1 MPDTTA
7 EWATLGLWLLIP
19 LAATA
24 VILETVELITEHQLR
39 GDLEALGDWSEQR
52 IGHLAHRL
60 ERIPAPGERPYKPTP
75 SPEPDTTILPI
86 TRALPQV
93 PPATP
98 ADPDKPA
105 PWQNVATRP
114 DFQPKPT
121 TNTNKPDRRGK
132 HRAH

>member
-1 MPDTTA
+1 MPNTTA

-39 GDLEALGDWSEQR
+39 ADLEALGDWSEQR

-75 SPEPDTTILPI
+75 SPEPDTTVLPI
-86 TRALPQV
+86 TRSLPPV
-93 PPATP
+93 PAAPT
-98 ADPDKPA
+98 DPDKPA

-121 TNTNKPDRRGK
+121 TDKPDRRGK